1 MNRDDVKVVW
11 PRGNFYMKVVKSKN
25 VGMVQNEPRGS
36 KPTKVRKRQEGRN
49 DSK

>member
-25 VGMVQNEPRGS
+25 VGMVQKEPRGS
-36 KPTKVRKRQEGRN
+36 KTTKIIKRQEGRN